1 MGWGDCGLDSKGRPI
16 GYLFEA
22 TCDYEGCDEKIDRGL
37 SYACGGMHGEA
48 TGYDCEGYFCDK
60 HMSCGFEIPDV
71 ECPQLC
77 LNCEARLILDDDLT
91 VVGVKD
97 DIFIEDISDGRIG
110 ISWSDTFGGSGT
122 GTFFTKDC
130 SVILHSENDTPIPL
144 DVLRYIVG
152 LLDGYKED

>member
-48 TGYDCEGYFCDK
+48 TRYDCEGYFCDK

-97 DIFIEDISDGRIG
+97 DIEMGFIEDGEFVASYEGEAVL
-110 ISWSDTFGGSGT
+110 SFFPST
-122 GTFFTKDC
+122 GKVVLYEATIH
-130 SVILHSENDTPIPL
+130 V
-144 DVLRYIVG
+144 DVLGYI
-152 LLDGYKED
+152 LSESKLYKED